1 MGGAS
6 SGAGDG
12 GGADIVSNQHGAPMK
27 VAPKRKKNIIER
39 TGTGEVIGNIAA
51 KHNTWRRERY
61 IKKNKLEN
69 KMTSMDEAYLVS
81 PAGRKELDRVSK
93 GDYQKSIT
101 APRDDTAHED
111 GDNNNILTAPKPDF
125 RSPGFSDGTPP
136 DKIKPNGPTTAEI
149 DQSTATKSADETL
162 LATNKK
168 GRTSNILTN
177 SKGLGDNNL
186 IIKKR
191 KLG

>member
-12 GGADIVSNQHGAPMK
+12 GGADVVTDRHGAQFK

-39 TGTGEVIGNIAA
+39 TGAGEVIGNIAA

-61 IKKNKLEN
+61 IKKHKLEN
-69 KMTSMDEAYLVS
+69 KMSSMDPAYIVS

-101 APRDDTAHED
+101 APRDDTPHED
-111 GDNNNILTAPKPDF
+111 GGQPGVKSETSILGSETKIQKDAVKKSPDGPAISEMAQLHETEAE
-125 RSPGFSDGTPP
+125 RLL
-136 DKIKPNGPTTAEI
+136 KIKR
-149 DQSTATKSADETL
+149 
-162 LATNKK
+162 K
-168 GRTSNILTN
+168 GRKKTKLLKDTEDLTL
-177 SKGLGDNNL
+177 SKKVLLG
-186 IIKKR
+186 
-191 KLG
+191 

>member
-61 IKKNKLEN
+61 IKKHKLEN
-69 KMTSMDEAYLVS
+69 KMVVIIIA
-81 PAGRKELDRVSK
+81 
-93 GDYQKSIT
+93 
-101 APRDDTAHED
+101 
-111 GDNNNILTAPKPDF
+111 
-125 RSPGFSDGTPP
+125 
-136 DKIKPNGPTTAEI
+136 
-149 DQSTATKSADETL
+149 
-162 LATNKK
+162 LA
-168 GRTSNILTN
+168 L
-177 SKGLGDNNL
+177 
-186 IIKKR
+186 
-191 KLG
+191 